1 MGSMSLIEEFEKYL
15 KIEKNLSKSSIT
27 SYKTDLKQFVKWLDS
42 EGYDVLKLTLLDV
55 KLYLFYLNKKNL
67 EKISISRKL
76 SSIKSFYF
84 FLEQEHAIEKHPF
97 PHLKAPKKNAHLPRV
112 LTKLEMKKFLDILNN
127 QNDIFTIRDKAIFEL
142 LYGSG
147 LRVSELVSL
156 DYDSYESFDFLRI
169 TGKGNKERLVPCSET
184 FKKSV
189 NRYLVESRPI
199 LLKDGNEKAL
209 FVNHLGM
216 RLTRRGIIYLI
227 DKYAKAG
234 AIDFGV
240 SPHTFRHSFAT
251 HLLDNG
257 ADLRLIQEFLGHE
270 SLSTTEIY
278 TSVSVKVMKE
288 VYDKSHPRAKVKKE
302 DINE

>member
-1 MGSMSLIEEFEKYL
+1 MTDMALIEEFEKYL
-15 KIEKNLSKSSIT
+15 KIEKNLADSSVS
-27 SYKTDLKQFVKWLDS
+27 SYKTDLKQFIEWLDR
-42 EGYDVLKLTLLDV
+42 EGNDVLQLALLDI
-55 KLYLFYLNKKNL
+55 KLYLFYLNEKNL
-67 EKISISRKL
+67 KKISVSRKL
-76 SSIKSFYF
+76 SAIKSFYF
-84 FLEQEHAIEKHPF
+84 FLEQENLIKKHPF
-97 PHLKAPKKNAHLPRV
+97 PYLKAPKKNTYLPKV
-112 LTKLEMKKFLDILNN
+112 FTKLEMEKFLDILGN
-127 QNDIFTIRDKAIFEL
+127 QNDIFSIRDKAIFEL

-156 DYDSYESFDFLRI
+156 NYNPYESFTFLRI
-169 TGKGNKERLVPCSET
+169 IGKGNKERLVPCSEA

-189 NRYLVESRPI
+189 NRYLLESRPI
-199 LLKDGNEKAL
+199 LLKGKIDKAL
-209 FVNHLGM
+209 FINHLGM
-216 RLTRRGIIYLI
+216 RLTRRGIIYLL

-234 AIDFGV
+234 SVDFGV

-278 TSVSVKVMKE
+278 TSVSMKAMKE